1 MLSNHKKLA
10 GVDDMRLVL
19 LMGVNGN
26 VLQPLMNRGR
36 NSFQEQLALKVAEL
50 WAVICPY
57 SR

>member
-26 VLQPLMNRGR
+26 VLQPLMNPGR

-50 WAVICPY
+50 WAVTRPY